1 MASKIITDNPKHHKY
16 VTVNKYERKK
26 LIKNI
31 IFNFINKIYNT
42 YYLIRKISCSYKYYC
57 YRHCNTNAPYL
68 GNNAIKNTKIIYDD
82 CNHKSYRVIKN
93 GKFIKTSPFPK
104 YKYKEEIKHFKR

>member
-16 VTVNKYERKK
+16 VIVNKYERKK

-31 IFNFINKIYNT
+31 IFNFVNKVYNT
-42 YYLIRKISCSYKYYC
+42 YYLIRKITYSYKNYG
-57 YRHCNTNAPYL
+57 TDAPYL

-104 YKYKEEIKHFKR
+104 YKYKEEIKHFKRNAIY